1 MEKLRCRKVKRPA
14 QGHTSWKVA
23 EPGCKPRWFSSSA
36 PPLKS
41 LSCCLHSSMSA
52 FWPFAP
58 CASPVSSVCNG
69 EDSCPCWCRWKPAIS
84 SEPLGQGQGREVPER
99 CASSVKNHS
108 CWKGKVTESAQC
120 SSLRHKPLLILPRT
134 PCRAEVYKSV
144 VKIYSTH
151 GCIIKLWHQL
161 YCFGALLMEEIS
173 LLWSPPLLFC

>member
-1 MEKLRCRKVKRPA
+1 MNYFAHFNNRLKCYIITSLQMEKLRCRKVKRPA

-36 PPLKS
+36 LPLKS
-41 LSCCLHSSMSA
+41 LSCCLHGSMSA

-58 CASPVSSVCNG
+58 SASPVSSVCNG

-120 SSLRHKPLLILPRT
+120 SSLRLFSDTNPYWSCLGLH
-134 PCRAEVYKSV
+134 AEQRC
-144 VKIYSTH
+144 TNQ
-151 GCIIKLWHQL
+151 W
-161 YCFGALLMEEIS
+161 
-173 LLWSPPLLFC
+173 